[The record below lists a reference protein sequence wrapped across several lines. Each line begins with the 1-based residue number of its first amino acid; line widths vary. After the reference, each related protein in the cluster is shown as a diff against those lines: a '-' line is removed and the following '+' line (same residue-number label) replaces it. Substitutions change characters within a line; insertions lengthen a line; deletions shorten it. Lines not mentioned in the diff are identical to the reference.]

1 MVRVRSG
8 NGRSTGLC
16 RVPRVA
22 PCPCSQRVS
31 RKSAGHPPS
40 PGHICGA
47 IALLLV
53 CALPDTAY
61 NYGETNP
68 RKINHGPEM
77 LRPLIIRLPPTAPP
91 DRCRADLH
99 PHLLASL
106 PHSNAVPSNSEQ
118 MVLSLSLSLFLLP
131 RPDTRHSRPS
141 RTASGLTPATRRARV
156 AASGASTAA
165 AEPDQPASPSD
176 DAAASVTGQTSS
188 RHYDGVLTPPER
200 RCVNRPAGA
209 APPSWNDPD
218 QGAAGP

>member
-1 MVRVRSG
+1 
-8 NGRSTGLC
+8 
-16 RVPRVA
+16 
-22 PCPCSQRVS
+22 
-31 RKSAGHPPS
+31 
-40 PGHICGA
+40 
-47 IALLLV
+47 
-53 CALPDTAY
+53 
-61 NYGETNP
+61 
-68 RKINHGPEM
+68 M
-77 LRPLIIRLPPTAPP
+77 LRPLTIRLPPTPP
-91 DRCRADLH
+91 PGRCRADLH
-99 PHLLASL
+99 PSHLLASS
-106 PHSNAVPSNSEQ
+106 PHSNAVPSNSDQ
-118 MVLSLSLSLFLLP
+118 MVLSLSLSLLP

-218 QGAAGP
+218 QGAAGLARDASLRSFLCITGPALTAPASIFARALERVRGRCGTWLDSARAVSGPPGVTWGLAELLLIWQR